1 MIILGLLL
9 LLFFLWIIVGS
20 INTQVNEEGKKDL
33 EKYDTLYKKKG
44 IRTVTMKG
52 MYYRRLKPKKHVGTF
67 TGYAKPIRNRHDTFG
82 VGIFNDDD
90 EHLGFAP
97 YGNYRLHNSIQEWD
111 SGKSLAF
118 GKLWFNDYDERWGGE
133 ANILVGIDKLKA
145 EQLIGGI
152 QKRQKVN
159 SQLTDRSLAITEALK
174 LVESLIELTADTSDE
189 SNDFVKVDIQASFI
203 PRLAKKFEEAEMWRG
218 IILLSELEEIK
229 PSLPERNKSAFQ
241 KRVIKAQKNLNA

>member
-1 MIILGLLL
+1 MIIFGLLFL
-9 LLFFLWIIVGS
+9 ILFLWIIVKS
-20 INTQVNEEGKKDL
+20 INTQALEEGKKDL

-52 MYYRRLKPKKHVGTF
+52 MYYRKLKPEKHIGTF
-67 TGYAKPIRNRHDTFG
+67 IGYAKPIRNRHDTFG

-118 GKLWFNDYDERWGGE
+118 GKLWFNDYDDRWGGE
-133 ANILVGIDKLKA
+133 VNIFVGIDKLKA
-145 EQLIGGI
+145 EWLIAGI
-152 QKRQKVN
+152 RERQKAN
-159 SQLTDRSLAITEALK
+159 SQLINRSLGVIEAQK
-174 LVESLIELTADTSDE
+174 LVESLIEIKADASDE
-189 SNDFVKVDIQASFI
+189 RNEYVEVNIQASFI
-203 PRLAKKFEEAEMWRG
+203 PRLAKKFEEAEIWRG
-218 IILLSELEEIK
+218 IILLSELEKIE